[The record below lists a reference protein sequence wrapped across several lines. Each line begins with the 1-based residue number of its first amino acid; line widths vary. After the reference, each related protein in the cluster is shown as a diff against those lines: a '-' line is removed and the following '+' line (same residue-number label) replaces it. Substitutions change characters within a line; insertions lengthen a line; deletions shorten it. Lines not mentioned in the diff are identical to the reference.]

1 MKFTPIMDS
10 KYNYLEKISLEDTLK
25 GNDFPY
31 FNQTLA
37 HVNGSMLRV
46 GRFHGE
52 LPMHKHDDGDELFF
66 VFKGDIIIETEKGN
80 FALTTGEGV
89 CVPKGVMH
97 RPVSLEPSIVLMV
110 ENSLCDLEL
119 P

>member
-1 MKFTPIMDS
+1 MKFTPIIDA
-10 KYNYLEKISLEDTLK
+10 KYSYLEKISLSETLQ
-25 GNDFPY
+25 GNEFPY
-31 FNQTLA
+31 FNETLA

-46 GRFHGE
+46 GRFEGE

-66 VFKGDIIIETEKGN
+66 VFSGEIVIETERGN
-80 FALTTGEGV
+80 FALTAGEGV

-97 RPVSLEPSIVLMV
+97 RPTAVEPAVVLMV
-110 ENSLCDLEL
+110 ENSFCDLEL